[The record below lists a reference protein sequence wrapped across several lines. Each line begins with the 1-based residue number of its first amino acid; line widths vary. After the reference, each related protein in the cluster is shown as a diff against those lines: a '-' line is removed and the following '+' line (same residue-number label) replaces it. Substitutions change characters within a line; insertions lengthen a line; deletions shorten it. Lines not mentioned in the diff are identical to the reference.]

1 MILQALADY
10 YIRESKRKQ
19 SRIAPYGMEK
29 KEIKFIIE
37 IDENGD
43 FVNLIDTRT
52 DGKNGKIILVPKSIG
67 RSGSNSWQT
76 ANLLW
81 DHYGYV
87 LGQSQFN
94 KDNINASGQ
103 NESFITKLES
113 LPKELKENREI
124 SAVRKFYKGDG
135 VRKVLEHQNWP
146 KCHKIPGCNL
156 TFQLDDESVPVTENV
171 ELRRWLSTQN
181 EEPENFD
188 DKTGKIIGR
197 CLVTGE
203 VGEIARTHSKVR
215 IGGNQ
220 ATLVGFQKDSGY
232 DSYGK
237 EQGYNAPI
245 SQKAQFYYVT
255 ALNTLL
261 NSEYNRM
268 NLGDVVL
275 LFWTAP
281 KILTDE
287 TAEKAE
293 KGVKLI
299 CSSLKDNANLGT
311 ENVKNIFESIFTGKI
326 PSDVGDRF
334 YILGLSP
341 NKARISVVFW
351 KNGSIKEIAQNILQY
366 FKDIEIIK
374 NSEWRDITFR
384 DILSSSEYKGKVENV
399 PSNMIPALIYSV
411 FNGTPYPSAL
421 FGHIMERVRAER
433 NPTVPR
439 VAFIKA
445 YLNRKYKN
453 IKGVEIIMDLD
464 RENVLPSYRLG
475 RLFAVLEKIQEEANP
490 GINATIRDR
499 FYGAMSS
506 CPASVFPILIRLMNY
521 HLEKLVV
528 GRKINLEREIM
539 EIFSSLQPETM
550 PKHLSLEEQGYFAIG
565 YYHERQYLYTK
576 KEN

>member
-87 LGQSQFN
+87 LGQSQLN

-103 NESFITKLES
+103 KESFIAKLES
-113 LPKELKENREI
+113 LPEELKENREI

-181 EEPENFD
+181 EEQENFD

-293 KGVKLI
+293 KGVKLM

-399 PSNMIPALIYSV
+399 PPNMIPALIYSV
-411 FNGTPYPSAL
+411 FNGMPYPSAL

-433 NPTVPR
+433 NPTVSR

-453 IKGVEIIMDLD
+453 IKGVEIIMGLD
-464 RENVLPSYRLG
+464 RENVLPAYRLG

-506 CPASVFPILIRLMNY
+506 CPASVFPILIRLMNH
-521 HLEKLVV
+521 HLGKLSVE
-528 GRKINLEREIM
+528 RKNKLESEIT
-539 EIFSSLQPETM
+539 EIFSSLQPEVM
-550 PKHLSLEEQGYFAIG
+550 PKHLYLKEQGYFAIG
-565 YYHERQYLYTK
+565 YYHERQYLYPQ

>member
-1 MILQALADY
+1 M
-10 YIRESKRKQ
+10 
-19 SRIAPYGMEK
+19 
-29 KEIKFIIE
+29 
-37 IDENGD
+37 
-43 FVNLIDTRT
+43 
-52 DGKNGKIILVPKSIG
+52 
-67 RSGSNSWQT
+67 
-76 ANLLW
+76 
-81 DHYGYV
+81 
-87 LGQSQFN
+87 
-94 KDNINASGQ
+94 
-103 NESFITKLES
+103 
-113 LPKELKENREI
+113 
-124 SAVRKFYKGDG
+124 
-135 VRKVLEHQNWP
+135 
-146 KCHKIPGCNL
+146 
-156 TFQLDDESVPVTENV
+156 
-171 ELRRWLSTQN
+171 
-181 EEPENFD
+181 
-188 DKTGKIIGR
+188 
-197 CLVTGE
+197 
-203 VGEIARTHSKVR
+203 R

-445 YLNRKYKN
+445 YLNRIYKN

-464 RENVLPSYRLG
+464 R
-475 RLFAVLEKIQEEANP
+475 
-490 GINATIRDR
+490 
-499 FYGAMSS
+499 
-506 CPASVFPILIRLMNY
+506 
-521 HLEKLVV
+521 
-528 GRKINLEREIM
+528 
-539 EIFSSLQPETM
+539 
-550 PKHLSLEEQGYFAIG
+550 
-565 YYHERQYLYTK
+565 
-576 KEN
+576 

>member
-1 MILQALADY
+1 M
-10 YIRESKRKQ
+10 
-19 SRIAPYGMEK
+19 
-29 KEIKFIIE
+29 
-37 IDENGD
+37 
-43 FVNLIDTRT
+43 
-52 DGKNGKIILVPKSIG
+52 
-67 RSGSNSWQT
+67 
-76 ANLLW
+76 
-81 DHYGYV
+81 
-87 LGQSQFN
+87 GQSQFN